1 MKNKKLSWLAMFIA
15 LSAAGSFIKIPAVI
29 GSVALDTLPALVV
42 AGVLGGTAGAAV
54 GGIGHLLSALAS
66 GMPLGPFHFLIAG
79 EMALLVYF
87 FGLLK
92 RNGKQWSA
100 GVLFI
105 LGNSFAAPLPFILLM
120 GKSFYLA
127 IVPSLFFGSILN
139 TIFAFIVLPRIARV
153 FGRSLAFSRQA

>member
-1 MKNKKLSWLAMFIA
+1 VKNKKLSWLAMFIA

-29 GSVALDTLPALVV
+29 GSVAFDTLPALVA

-92 RNGKQWSA
+92 RSGKNWSA
-100 GVLFI
+100 GILFF
-105 LGNSFAAPLPFILLM
+105 LGNTFAAPLPFILLM

-139 TIFAFIVLPRIARV
+139 TILAFIVLPRIARV